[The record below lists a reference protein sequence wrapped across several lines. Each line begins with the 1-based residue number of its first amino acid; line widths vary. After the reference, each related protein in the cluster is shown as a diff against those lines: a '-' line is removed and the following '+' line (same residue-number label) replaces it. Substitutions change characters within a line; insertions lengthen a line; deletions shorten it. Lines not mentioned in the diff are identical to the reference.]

1 MQQREITVQLRSRT
15 GKNAARQL
23 RAEGLLPGIVY
34 GKGMEPVPVTL
45 TPKELASAISGE
57 GGQNTL
63 LTVKGGGALDGSM
76 VIVSDLLKNPIKRT
90 LLHVDLHKLD
100 MNAKVKVHVPVK
112 LVGTAA
118 GVKEGGMLDF
128 CLHSVDIECLPAQIP
143 EHIDVDVTALTI
155 GHSIHVSDLK
165 LEAGIKVLI
174 DGRASIVS
182 ILGKAKEEAPAESA
196 G

>member
-1 MQQREITVQLRSRT
+1 MHQKEITVELRSRT
-15 GKNAARQL
+15 GKNAARQM
-23 RAEGLLPGIVY
+23 RASGQLPGIVY
-34 GKGMEPVPVTL
+34 GKGIEPIPVTL
-45 TPKELASAISGE
+45 SPKELAAAISGE

-76 VIVSDLLKNPIKRT
+76 VIVADLLKNPIKRT

-100 MNAKVKVHVPVK
+100 MNAKVKVHVPVR
-112 LVGTAA
+112 LVGAAA

-128 CLHSVDIECLPAQIP
+128 CLHSVDVECLPTQIP
-143 EHIDVDVTALTI
+143 EHIDVDVTNLAI

-165 LEAGIKVLI
+165 LESGVKIMI

-182 ILGKAKEEAPAESA
+182 ILGKAKEEAPAAE
-196 G
+196 